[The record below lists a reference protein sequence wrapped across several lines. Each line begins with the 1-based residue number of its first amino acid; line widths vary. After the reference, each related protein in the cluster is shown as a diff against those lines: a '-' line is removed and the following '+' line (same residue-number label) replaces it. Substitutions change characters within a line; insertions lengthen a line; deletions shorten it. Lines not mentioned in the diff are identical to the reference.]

1 MMTWKKQ
8 KNHNQRRQLHRSAT
22 QVSETS
28 NLADPGDLSA
38 KFRFQDYLSE
48 NGERKTAVP
57 P

>member
-1 MMTWKKQ
+1 MTWKKQ